1 MRKIKNYIIVIL
13 LTISGLSAVNAQG
26 ITLSDSATLSLI
38 TCSPGPQIYALFG
51 HTAIRLVDPTRG
63 LDIVFNYGMFNF
75 NKPNFYLKFIQGATD
90 YELGA
95 YETKYFL
102 PEYRERN
109 SSVTEQMLNLT
120 TVEKQQL
127 ADALFVN
134 YQPENREYRYNFV
147 YDNCST
153 RPRDKIL
160 SVIKDKVVYDYVSE
174 PQTFRNWVGTYTG
187 ENTWAKFG
195 IDMLLG
201 READELSTRWSSMF
215 LPEVLCREF
224 GAVKIIAH
232 DGTTRSLVNAEKI
245 IVHRQDSIVKTNF
258 LQLPITVTL
267 TVLLLGV
274 FLIFYEKR
282 RKKYYKIIDSV
293 LLIVSGLAGVI
304 IFYLMFFSV
313 HPLVH
318 SNFNLL
324 WCNPLNVLVGLF
336 LWNRKLRSVINYFQ
350 LANVLLFFGALLVF
364 VLSVQALNVAFIPLI
379 VLLLVRSVNWIMKKS
394 KQLKKL

>member
-245 IVHRQDSIVKTNF
+245 IVPRQDSIVKTNF

-274 FLIFYEKR
+274 LLIFYEKR

-379 VLLLVRSVNWIMKKS
+379 MLLLVRSVNWIMKKS

>member
-1 MRKIKNYIIVIL
+1 VRKIKNYFITIL
-13 LTISGLSAVNAQG
+13 LIISGLSAVNAQG

-245 IVHRQDSIVKTNF
+245 IVPRQDSIVKTNF

-274 FLIFYEKR
+274 LLIFYEKR

>member
-1 MRKIKNYIIVIL
+1 MRKIKNYFITIL
-13 LTISGLSAVNAQG
+13 LIISGLSAVNAQG

-245 IVHRQDSIVKTNF
+245 IVPRQDSIVKTNF

>member
-1 MRKIKNYIIVIL
+1 MRKIKNYVITIFLII
-13 LTISGLSAVNAQG
+13 SSLSAVNAQG
-26 ITLSDSATLSLI
+26 NTLSDSATLSLI

-51 HTAIRLVDPTRG
+51 HTAIRLVDPARG

-120 TVEKQQL
+120 TAEKQQL

-187 ENTWAKFG
+187 EITWAKFG

-224 GAVKIIAH
+224 GAVKIIAP

-245 IVHRQDSIVKTNF
+245 IVSRQDSIVKTNY

-274 FLIFYEKR
+274 LLIFYEKR

-324 WCNPLNVLVGLF
+324 WCNPLNILVGLF

-394 KQLKKL
+394 KKLKKL

>member
-1 MRKIKNYIIVIL
+1 L

-51 HTAIRLVDPTRG
+51 HTAIRLVDPTKG

-245 IVHRQDSIVKTNF
+245 IVPRQDSIVKTNF

-274 FLIFYEKR
+274 LLIFYEKR

>member
-1 MRKIKNYIIVIL
+1 VRKIKNYIIVIL

-245 IVHRQDSIVKTNF
+245 IVPRQDSIVKTNF

-274 FLIFYEKR
+274 LLIFYEKR
-282 RKKYYKIIDSV
+282 RKKYFKIIDSV

>member
-51 HTAIRLVDPTRG
+51 HTAIRLVDPTKG

-127 ADALFVN
+127 SDALFVN

-245 IVHRQDSIVKTNF
+245 IVPRQDSIVKTNF

-274 FLIFYEKR
+274 LLIFYEKR

-293 LLIVSGLAGVI
+293 LLMVSGLAGVI

-394 KQLKKL
+394 KKLKKL

>member
-1 MRKIKNYIIVIL
+1 MRKIKNYVITIFLIISSL
-13 LTISGLSAVNAQG
+13 LAVNAQG
-26 ITLSDSATLSLI
+26 NMLSDSATLSLI

-51 HTAIRLVDPTRG
+51 HTAIRLVDPARG

-120 TVEKQQL
+120 TAEKQQL

-224 GAVKIIAH
+224 GAVKIIAP

-245 IVHRQDSIVKTNF
+245 IVSRQDSIVKTNY
-258 LQLPITVTL
+258 LQLPTTVTL

-274 FLIFYEKR
+274 LLIFYEKR

-324 WCNPLNVLVGLF
+324 WCNPLNILVGLF
-336 LWNRKLRSVINYFQ
+336 LWNTKLRSVINYFQ

-394 KQLKKL
+394 KKLKKL

>member
-1 MRKIKNYIIVIL
+1 MRKIKNYVITIL
-13 LTISGLSAVNAQG
+13 LIISSLSAVNAQG
-26 ITLSDSATLSLI
+26 NTLSDSATLSLI

-51 HTAIRLVDPTRG
+51 HTAIRLVDPTKG

-120 TVEKQQL
+120 TAEKQQL

-232 DGTTRSLVNAEKI
+232 DGTTRPLVNAEKI
-245 IVHRQDSIVKTNF
+245 IVSRQDSIVKTNY
-258 LQLPITVTL
+258 LQLPTTVTL

-274 FLIFYEKR
+274 LLIFYEKR
-282 RKKYYKIIDSV
+282 RKKYFKIIDSV

-324 WCNPLNVLVGLF
+324 WCNPLNILVGLF
-336 LWNRKLRSVINYFQ
+336 LWNTKLRSVINYFQ

-394 KQLKKL
+394 KKLKKL

>member
-51 HTAIRLVDPTRG
+51 HTAIRLVDPARG

-120 TVEKQQL
+120 TAEKQQL

-245 IVHRQDSIVKTNF
+245 IVPRQDSIVKTNF

>member
-1 MRKIKNYIIVIL
+1 MRKIKNYVITIFLII
-13 LTISGLSAVNAQG
+13 SSLSAVNAQG
-26 ITLSDSATLSLI
+26 NMLSDSATLSLI

-51 HTAIRLVDPTRG
+51 HTAIRLVDPARG

-224 GAVKIIAH
+224 GAVKIIAP

-245 IVHRQDSIVKTNF
+245 IVSRQDSIVKTNY

-274 FLIFYEKR
+274 LLIFYEKR

-324 WCNPLNVLVGLF
+324 WCNPLNILVGLF

-394 KQLKKL
+394 KKLKKL

>member
-1 MRKIKNYIIVIL
+1 MRKIKNYVITIFLII
-13 LTISGLSAVNAQG
+13 SSLSAVNAQG
-26 ITLSDSATLSLI
+26 NMLSDSATLSLI

-51 HTAIRLVDPTRG
+51 HTAIRLVDPARG

-120 TVEKQQL
+120 TAEKQQL

-224 GAVKIIAH
+224 GAVKIIAP

-245 IVHRQDSIVKTNF
+245 IVSRQDSIVKTNY

-274 FLIFYEKR
+274 LLIFYEKR

-324 WCNPLNVLVGLF
+324 WCNPLNILVGLF

-379 VLLLVRSVNWIMKKS
+379 VLMLVRSVNWIMKKS
-394 KQLKKL
+394 KKLKKL

>member
-224 GAVKIIAH
+224 GAVKIIAP

-245 IVHRQDSIVKTNF
+245 IVSRQDSIVKTNY

-274 FLIFYEKR
+274 LLIFYEKR
-282 RKKYYKIIDSV
+282 RKKYFKIIDSV

>member
-1 MRKIKNYIIVIL
+1 MRKIKNYVITIFLII
-13 LTISGLSAVNAQG
+13 SSLSAVNAQG
-26 ITLSDSATLSLI
+26 NMLSDSATLSLI

-120 TVEKQQL
+120 TAEKQQL

-224 GAVKIIAH
+224 GAVKIIAP

-245 IVHRQDSIVKTNF
+245 IVSRQDSIVKTNY

-274 FLIFYEKR
+274 LLIFYEKR

-324 WCNPLNVLVGLF
+324 WCNPLNILVGLF

-394 KQLKKL
+394 KKLKKL

>member
-1 MRKIKNYIIVIL
+1 MRKIKNYVITIL
-13 LTISGLSAVNAQG
+13 LIISGLSAVNAQG
-26 ITLSDSATLSLI
+26 NTLSDSATLSLI

-51 HTAIRLVDPTRG
+51 HTAIRLVDPARG

-245 IVHRQDSIVKTNF
+245 IVPRQDSIVKTNF

-274 FLIFYEKR
+274 LLIFYEKR

>member
-1 MRKIKNYIIVIL
+1 MRKIKNYVITIL
-13 LTISGLSAVNAQG
+13 LIISSLSAVNAQG
-26 ITLSDSATLSLI
+26 NTLSDSATLSLI

-51 HTAIRLVDPTRG
+51 HTAIRLVDPARG

-120 TVEKQQL
+120 TAEKQQL

-245 IVHRQDSIVKTNF
+245 IVPRQDSIVKTNF

>member
-1 MRKIKNYIIVIL
+1 MRKIKNYVITIFLII
-13 LTISGLSAVNAQG
+13 SSLSAVNAQG
-26 ITLSDSATLSLI
+26 NTLSDSATLSLI

-51 HTAIRLVDPTRG
+51 HTAIRLVDPARG

-245 IVHRQDSIVKTNF
+245 IVPRQDSIVKTNF

>member
-1 MRKIKNYIIVIL
+1 MRKIKNYFITIL
-13 LTISGLSAVNAQG
+13 LIISGLSAVNAQG

-51 HTAIRLVDPTRG
+51 HTAIRLVDPARG

-120 TVEKQQL
+120 TAEKQQL

-245 IVHRQDSIVKTNF
+245 IVPRQDSIVKTNF

-364 VLSVQALNVAFIPLI
+364 VLSVQALNIAFIPLI

>member
-1 MRKIKNYIIVIL
+1 MRKIKNYFITIL
-13 LTISGLSAVNAQG
+13 LIISGLSAVNAQG

-245 IVHRQDSIVKTNF
+245 IVPRQDSIVKTNF

-274 FLIFYEKR
+274 LLIFYEKR

>member
-1 MRKIKNYIIVIL
+1 MRKIKNYVITIL
-13 LTISGLSAVNAQG
+13 LIISGLSAVNAQG
-26 ITLSDSATLSLI
+26 NMLSDSATLSLI

-51 HTAIRLVDPTRG
+51 HTAIRLVDPARG

-245 IVHRQDSIVKTNF
+245 IVPRQDSIVKTNF

-282 RKKYYKIIDSV
+282 RKKYFKIIDSV

-324 WCNPLNVLVGLF
+324 WCNPLNILVGLF

-364 VLSVQALNVAFIPLI
+364 VLSIQALNVAFIPLI

-394 KQLKKL
+394 KKLKKL

>member
-1 MRKIKNYIIVIL
+1 MRKIKNYFITIL
-13 LTISGLSAVNAQG
+13 LIISGLSAVNAQG

-245 IVHRQDSIVKTNF
+245 IVPRQDSIVKTNF

-324 WCNPLNVLVGLF
+324 WCNPLNVLVGLL

>member
-1 MRKIKNYIIVIL
+1 MRKIKNYVITIFLII
-13 LTISGLSAVNAQG
+13 SSLSAVNAQG
-26 ITLSDSATLSLI
+26 NMLSDSATLSLI

-51 HTAIRLVDPTRG
+51 HTAIRLVDPARG

-120 TVEKQQL
+120 SVEKQQL

-224 GAVKIIAH
+224 GAVKIIAP

-245 IVHRQDSIVKTNF
+245 IVSRQDSIVKTNY

-274 FLIFYEKR
+274 LLIFYEKR

-324 WCNPLNVLVGLF
+324 WCNPLNILVGLF

-364 VLSVQALNVAFIPLI
+364 VLSIQALNVAFIPLI

-394 KQLKKL
+394 KKLKKL

>member
-245 IVHRQDSIVKTNF
+245 IVPRQDSIVKTNF

-324 WCNPLNVLVGLF
+324 WCNPLNILVGLF

-394 KQLKKL
+394 KKLKKL

>member
-1 MRKIKNYIIVIL
+1 MRKIKNYVITIFLII
-13 LTISGLSAVNAQG
+13 SSLSAVNAQG
-26 ITLSDSATLSLI
+26 NMLSDSATLSLI

-51 HTAIRLVDPTRG
+51 HTAIRLVDPARG

-75 NKPNFYLKFIQGATD
+75 NKPNFYLKFLQGATD

-120 TVEKQQL
+120 TAEKQQL

-224 GAVKIIAH
+224 GAVKIIAP

-245 IVHRQDSIVKTNF
+245 IVSRQDSIVKTNY

-274 FLIFYEKR
+274 LLIFYEKR

>member
-51 HTAIRLVDPTRG
+51 HTAIRLVDPTKG

-245 IVHRQDSIVKTNF
+245 IVPRQDSIVKTNF

>member
-245 IVHRQDSIVKTNF
+245 IVPRQDSIVKTNF

-274 FLIFYEKR
+274 LLIFYEKR

-324 WCNPLNVLVGLF
+324 WCNPLNILVGLF

-394 KQLKKL
+394 KKLKKL

>member
-1 MRKIKNYIIVIL
+1 M

-51 HTAIRLVDPTRG
+51 HTAIRLVDPARG

-245 IVHRQDSIVKTNF
+245 IVPRQDSIVKTNF

-274 FLIFYEKR
+274 LLIFYEKR

>member
-1 MRKIKNYIIVIL
+1 VRKIKNYIIVIL

-51 HTAIRLVDPTRG
+51 HTAIRLVDPTKG

-120 TVEKQQL
+120 TAEKQQL

-245 IVHRQDSIVKTNF
+245 IVPRQDSIVKTNF

-324 WCNPLNVLVGLF
+324 WCNPLNILVGLF

-394 KQLKKL
+394 KKLKKL

>member
-1 MRKIKNYIIVIL
+1 MRKIKNYVITIFLII
-13 LTISGLSAVNAQG
+13 SSLSAVNAQG
-26 ITLSDSATLSLI
+26 NMLSDSATLSLI

-51 HTAIRLVDPTRG
+51 HTAIRLVDPARG

-120 TVEKQQL
+120 TAEKQQL

-224 GAVKIIAH
+224 GAVKIIAP

-245 IVHRQDSIVKTNF
+245 IVSRQDSIVKTNY

-274 FLIFYEKR
+274 LLIFYEKR

-324 WCNPLNVLVGLF
+324 WCNPLNILVGLF

-394 KQLKKL
+394 KKLKKL

>member
-1 MRKIKNYIIVIL
+1 MRKIKNYVITIL
-13 LTISGLSAVNAQG
+13 LIISGLSAVNAQG
-26 ITLSDSATLSLI
+26 NTLSDSATLSLI

-51 HTAIRLVDPTRG
+51 HTAIRLVDPARG

-245 IVHRQDSIVKTNF
+245 IVPRQDSIVKTNF

-267 TVLLLGV
+267 TVLLIGV
-274 FLIFYEKR
+274 LLIFYEKR

>member
-1 MRKIKNYIIVIL
+1 MRKIKNYVITIL
-13 LTISGLSAVNAQG
+13 LIISSLSAVNAQG
-26 ITLSDSATLSLI
+26 NTLSDSATLSLI

-51 HTAIRLVDPTRG
+51 HTAIRLVDPARG

-120 TVEKQQL
+120 TAEKQQL

-224 GAVKIIAH
+224 GAVKIIAP

-245 IVHRQDSIVKTNF
+245 IVSRQDSIVKTNY

-274 FLIFYEKR
+274 LLIFYEKR

-324 WCNPLNVLVGLF
+324 WCNPLNILVGLF

-394 KQLKKL
+394 KKLKKL

>member
-51 HTAIRLVDPTRG
+51 HTAIRLVDPTKG

-245 IVHRQDSIVKTNF
+245 IVPRQDSIVKTNF

-282 RKKYYKIIDSV
+282 RKKYFKIIDSV

>member
-245 IVHRQDSIVKTNF
+245 IVPRQDSIVKTNF

-282 RKKYYKIIDSV
+282 RKKYFKIIDSV

-324 WCNPLNVLVGLF
+324 WCNPLNILVGLF

>member
-1 MRKIKNYIIVIL
+1 MRKIKNYVITIFLII
-13 LTISGLSAVNAQG
+13 SSLSAVNAQG
-26 ITLSDSATLSLI
+26 NMLSDSATLSLI

-51 HTAIRLVDPTRG
+51 HTAIRLVDPARG

-120 TVEKQQL
+120 TAEKQQL

-224 GAVKIIAH
+224 GAVKIIAP

-245 IVHRQDSIVKTNF
+245 IVSRQDSIVKTNF

-274 FLIFYEKR
+274 LLIFYEKR

-324 WCNPLNVLVGLF
+324 WCNPLNILVGLF

-394 KQLKKL
+394 KKLKKL

>member
-51 HTAIRLVDPTRG
+51 HTAIRLVDPARG

-245 IVHRQDSIVKTNF
+245 IVPRQDSIVKTNF

>member
-245 IVHRQDSIVKTNF
+245 IVPRQDSIVKTNF

>member
-1 MRKIKNYIIVIL
+1 MRKIKNYFITIL
-13 LTISGLSAVNAQG
+13 LIISGLSAVNAQG

-245 IVHRQDSIVKTNF
+245 IVPRQDSIVKTNF

-274 FLIFYEKR
+274 LLIFYEKR
-282 RKKYYKIIDSV
+282 RKKYFKIIDSV